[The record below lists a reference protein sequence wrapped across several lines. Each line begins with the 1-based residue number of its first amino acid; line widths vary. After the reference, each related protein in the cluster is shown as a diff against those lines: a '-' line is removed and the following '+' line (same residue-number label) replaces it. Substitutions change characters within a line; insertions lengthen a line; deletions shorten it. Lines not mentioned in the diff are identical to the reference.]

1 MKNLTSILGSFYA
14 YNSSETKLTFFEVSE
29 CFTPYHKQAFN
40 DLTVSLQMRFYKGVD
55 YFDLELLDSLAW
67 SLKDKSILEDKLE
80 DAFLV
85 NTMQEKII
93 LDNDLLNEYQK
104 LRDEVFKDEDSINS
118 YYESVVDY
126 DEHQPS

>member
-1 MKNLTSILGSFYA
+1 
-14 YNSSETKLTFFEVSE
+14 
-29 CFTPYHKQAFN
+29 
-40 DLTVSLQMRFYKGVD
+40 
-55 YFDLELLDSLAW
+55 
-67 SLKDKSILEDKLE
+67 
-80 DAFLV
+80 
-85 NTMQEKII
+85 MQEKII